1 MGVLCGAAAMQK
13 AKGKPLL
20 RVPLV
25 AGALVLEFESEADR
39 DQIVDVLTP
48 LVKQAAGTPRLG
60 ATERGATLS
69 GPLAAVKK
77 QLLEEDMYVA
87 MGLLLPEVPATRV
100 HAA

>member
-1 MGVLCGAAAMQK
+1 MQK

-39 DQIVDVLTP
+39 DQIVDMLTP

-60 ATERGATLS
+60 AAERGVNLS

-77 QLLEEDMYVA
+77 QLLEEDMCVA
-87 MGLLLPEVPATRV
+87 MGLLLPEDPETRV